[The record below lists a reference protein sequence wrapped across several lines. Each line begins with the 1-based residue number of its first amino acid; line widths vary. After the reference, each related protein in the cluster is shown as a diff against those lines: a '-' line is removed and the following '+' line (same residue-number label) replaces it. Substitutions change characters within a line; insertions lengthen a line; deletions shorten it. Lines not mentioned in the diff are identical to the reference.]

1 MKYYINL
8 FNIFSSFFIK
18 PISFKCYFVII
29 SYVFVY
35 KNIVVIT
42 LKSRVNSKLFYK
54 LPVVH
59 ISVFCVFVV
68 CKERSR
74 KCVHCLSNHNDAISL
89 RKQYQHK
96 WHHQRKIWKRM
107 NKVLKCPRHLMSREL
122 EKTWWLTDA
131 CELRGQDPSE
141 AGAQLS

>member
-1 MKYYINL
+1 MSL
-8 FNIFSSFFIK
+8 FTK
-18 PISFKCYFVII
+18 
-29 SYVFVY
+29 
-35 KNIVVIT
+35 T

-74 KCVHCLSNHNDAISL
+74 KCVHCLSYHNDAISL

-96 WHHQRKIWKRM
+96 RHHQRNIWKRM

-131 CELRGQDPSE
+131 CELRGSGPLWSWCSAVLRESKGIRFIFTDGE
-141 AGAQLS
+141 K